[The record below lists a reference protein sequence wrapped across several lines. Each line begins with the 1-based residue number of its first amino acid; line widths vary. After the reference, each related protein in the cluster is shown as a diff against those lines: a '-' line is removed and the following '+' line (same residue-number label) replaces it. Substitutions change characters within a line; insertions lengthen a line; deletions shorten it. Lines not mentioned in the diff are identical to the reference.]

1 MEEIVSNREYTCSF
15 IKQDDLAYVAK
26 IKRWVNMDYEWM
38 SVVKKKVVIEE
49 CSPRHKSGWITIDPD
64 EET

>member
-26 IKRWVNMDYEWM
+26 IKRWETQSYEPAYAL
-38 SVVKKKVVIEE
+38 SLI
-49 CSPRHKSGWITIDPD
+49 HI
-64 EET
+64 